1 MLGREAIRDLY
12 RRRAGWY
19 DVSANAYYVLGFRE
33 WAYRRRAVRALHG
46 QPGATIVELGCGTGL
61 NFELIQRVIGPEG
74 RLIGVDMTDAMLAQA
89 RRRVEAHRWR
99 NVSLVESDIARYE
112 FPAGTAGV
120 IATFALTLVAE
131 YDAVIARAAAALP
144 AGGRLVVLDFKEPG
158 WAPRWLVTSA
168 AWLTRPFGVTADL
181 AQRHPWETMAR
192 LLSDF
197 TRDDV
202 YGGFAY
208 VASGTVSHDNPFHDG
223 PDAAA
228 NSRNTPVVVGHHNAA
243 RRSSCA
249 LMATT
254 TVLADMRTAPTAG
267 CSTMPWPA
275 STPAASGIA
284 KMLYPAA
291 HQRFCTILR

>member
-19 DVSANAYYVLGFRE
+19 DFSANAYYVLGFRE
-33 WAYRRRAVRALHG
+33 CAYRRRAVRALRA

-61 NFELIQRVIGPEG
+61 NFELIERVIGPEG

-99 NVSLVESDIARYE
+99 NVSLVECDIARYE

-120 IATFALTLVAE
+120 ISTFALTLVAE

-144 AGGRLVVLDFKEPG
+144 AGGRLVVLDFKEPE
-158 WAPRWLVTSA
+158 WAPQWLVTSA

-181 AQRHPWETMAR
+181 ARRRPWEAMAR

-197 TRDDV
+197 TRKDV

-208 VASGTVSHDNPFHDG
+208 VASGTASHGRQPVHDG

-228 NSRNTPVVVGHHNAA
+228 TDAHREADRPGVLPCLGGPQRPRACLIQGEVA
-243 RRSSCA
+243 R
-249 LMATT
+249 
-254 TVLADMRTAPTAG
+254 G
-267 CSTMPWPA
+267 
-275 STPAASGIA
+275 
-284 KMLYPAA
+284 
-291 HQRFCTILR
+291 